1 MRPVPRLVP
10 LVALVALVAACRS
23 AGSSRPKAGR
33 GAGADA
39 GGAPATA
46 ASEPGTQAPID
57 PCAGG
62 EPWNG
67 APEGCAY
74 EVEGCCYVDAETA
87 CAAAKCEASA
97 CEVLETHPAQI
108 RCRAE

>member
-1 MRPVPRLVP
+1 MRTVP
-10 LVALVALVAACRS
+10 LVALVALVVACRG
-23 AGSSRPKAGR
+23 AGTSRPKASR
-33 GAGADA
+33 GGGDDA
-39 GGAPATA
+39 GGVAAPDPSTPGPTAPA
-46 ASEPGTQAPID
+46 ER
-57 PCAGG
+57 CAGG

-87 CAAAKCEASA
+87 CAAAKCDASA

-108 RCRAE
+108 RCRAP